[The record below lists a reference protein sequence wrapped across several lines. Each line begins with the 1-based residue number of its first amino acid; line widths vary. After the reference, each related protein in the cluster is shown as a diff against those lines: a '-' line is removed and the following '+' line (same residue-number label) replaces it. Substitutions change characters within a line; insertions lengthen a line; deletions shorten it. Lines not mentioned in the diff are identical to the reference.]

1 MEREVSS
8 EREQATTNRAGFPV
22 RLGRGRI
29 EEIPLTKYLF
39 VILCDTLSKQQ
50 VNSAGKLVSL

>member
-1 MEREVSS
+1 MKKPRRIGRYDMEREVSS

-39 VILCDTLSKQQ
+39 VI
-50 VNSAGKLVSL
+50 